1 MKKRLILNV
10 LMVVLA
16 LSGSSCM
23 SDEAIEES
31 LAGQW
36 LEVAP
41 VSDRTIL
48 IFSSGNNLTRIDG
61 DGNSEKYTYSIDGDA
76 IFLTTAEGQEGATE
90 LYFNKT
96 EPGRFIIGNLYVSI
110 PEGEPVNM
118 TFERQ

>member
-1 MKKRLILNV
+1 MT
-10 LMVVLA
+10 
-16 LSGSSCM
+16 
-23 SDEAIEES
+23 DEDIEES

-41 VSDRTIL
+41 VSDRTVL
-48 IFSSGNNLTRIDG
+48 IFSSGNNLTRIDE
-61 DGNSEKYTYSIDGDA
+61 DGNSEDYTYRIEDDS
-76 IFLTTAEGQEGATE
+76 IFLSTSEGQEGSTE